1 MESVKSWLM
10 TIITMTA
17 QAQST
22 RVLRMALGFCD
33 PYLSEAAAQSPRR
46 KTQAKRKLS
55 INTFNADDELSAV
68 IIFIISLR
76 LI

>member
-1 MESVKSWLM
+1 MADDHNNDDSAGAVN
-10 TIITMTA
+10 
-17 QAQST
+17 Q
-22 RVLRMALGFCD
+22 VLRMALGFCD